1 MFQILTAQF
10 DLSLSPVFPLTQQD
24 LLSTDVLLI
33 NQPYLCLQLL
43 RVLLFELDNVLQFSN
58 LTLIPAQLIS

>member
-58 LTLIPAQLIS
+58 LTLISAQLIS